1 MDFLKCQV
9 VKEIKV
15 ALKLLKLK
23 TTEKGPYFIRI
34 SIYIYQFNRLVF
46 CIFQFKKERDGTYK
60 SIFDSTTRNIYIY
73 IF

>member
-46 CIFQFKKERDGTYK
+46 CIF
-60 SIFDSTTRNIYIY
+60 
-73 IF
+73 

>member
-34 SIYIYQFNRLVF
+34 SIYI
-46 CIFQFKKERDGTYK
+46 
-60 SIFDSTTRNIYIY
+60 SI
-73 IF
+73 